1 MILEDIVITKFLHK
15 KCKNERSSI
24 VCVLMMMDDVIVVV
38 VVVVVIV
45 GYLSSPWV
53 CCHVLDIRLFFSHIQ
68 LEYPRVLILPSL

>member
-24 VCVLMMMDDVIVVV
+24 VCVLMMMDDVI
-38 VVVVVIV
+38 VVVVIV